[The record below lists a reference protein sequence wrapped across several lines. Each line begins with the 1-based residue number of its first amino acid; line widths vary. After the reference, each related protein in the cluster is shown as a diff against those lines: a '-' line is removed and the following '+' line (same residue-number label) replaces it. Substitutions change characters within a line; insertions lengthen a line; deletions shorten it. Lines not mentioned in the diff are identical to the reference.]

1 MNDILECP
9 SDERCIME
17 NNVYLPGTP
26 AQRIRDRLG
35 ALNMSQAELAKAAG
49 LTEGTLSRILQER
62 TKSIKSQDLVGIAT
76 ALNVS
81 TDFLLGLTNLPGRKN
96 YSIEQLGLSDQAM
109 QTLVGNQIDRNV
121 LSQLLAHKDFPTITR
136 LIAVYADA
144 TMAAG
149 LKAQRDMLQSAK
161 AVLKDLPGAGSA
173 VSAMIRANL
182 DTADVTAIQNGLLK
196 IIRDIRDGNVQQ
208 TYENVPPAAVMFG
221 SMVTQAKSLYDA
233 YGLEAAS
240 QQVGGHITAYIANAL
255 GFDPGE
261 LEELQAALTHLFQRQ
276 YEKTNEKVC

>member
-1 MNDILECP
+1 
-9 SDERCIME
+9 ME
-17 NNVYLPGTP
+17 NNVYHPGTP

-35 ALNMSQAELAKAAG
+35 ALKMSQSELAKAAG

-81 TDFLLGLTNLPGRKN
+81 TDFLLGLTNLPGRRN

-109 QTLVGNQIDRNV
+109 QALVGNQIDRNV

-136 LIAVYADA
+136 LIAVYVDA

-149 LKAQRDMLQSAK
+149 FKAQRDMLQSAK
-161 AVLKDLPGAGSA
+161 AVLKDVPGVGSA
-173 VSAMIRANL
+173 VSAMIRANP

-208 TYENVPPAAVMFG
+208 TYDSMSCVPEIFVNTM
-221 SMVTQAKSLYDA
+221 TQAKSLY
-233 YGLEAAS
+233 
-240 QQVGGHITAYIANAL
+240 IANGSEDAFL
-255 GFDPGE
+255 MISGFICDYMAKATDLDPKD
-261 LEELQAALTHLFQRQ
+261 LEELRVALNHLSQRINK
-276 YEKTNEKVC
+276 KTNEAV

>member
-1 MNDILECP
+1 
-9 SDERCIME
+9 ME

-35 ALNMSQAELAKAAG
+35 ALNMSHAELAKAAG

-62 TKSIKSQDLVGIAT
+62 TKSIKSPDLVGIARV
-76 ALNVS
+76 LNVS

-96 YSIEQLGLSDQAM
+96 NTIEQLGLSDQAM
-109 QTLVGNQIDRNV
+109 QALVGSQIDRSV
-121 LSQLLAHKDFPTITR
+121 LSQLLAHKDFPAITR

-149 LKAQRDMLQSAK
+149 FKAQRDMLQSAK
-161 AVLKDLPGAGSA
+161 AVLKDVPGAGSA
-173 VSAMIRANL
+173 VSAMMKATP
-182 DTADVTAIQNGLLK
+182 DTADVAAIQNGLMK
-196 IIRDIRDGNVQQ
+196 IVRDIRDGNIQQ
-208 TYENVPPAAVMFG
+208 TYESTPPAAEMFG
-221 SMVTQAKSLYDA
+221 GMVTQAKELYGA

-240 QQVGGHITAYIANAL
+240 QQMGGLITAYIGNAL
-255 GFDPGE
+255 GLGPDD

-276 YEKTNEKVC
+276 FEKTNETV

>member
-1 MNDILECP
+1 
-9 SDERCIME
+9 ME

-35 ALNMSQAELAKAAG
+35 ALNMSQSELAKAAG

-62 TKSIKSQDLVGIAT
+62 TKSIKSQDLVGIAR

-109 QTLVGNQIDRNV
+109 QALVGNQIDRSV

-149 LKAQRDMLQSAK
+149 FKAQRDMLQSAK
-161 AVLKDLPGAGSA
+161 AVLKDVPGAGSA
-173 VSAMIRANL
+173 VSAMIRANP
-182 DTADVTAIQNGLLK
+182 DTADVTAIQNGLMK
-196 IIRDIRDGNVQQ
+196 IVRDIRDGSIQQ
-208 TYENVPPAAVMFG
+208 TYENAPPAAEMFG
-221 SMVTQAKSLYDA
+221 SMVAQAKPLYEA
-233 YGLEAAS
+233 YGLETAS
-240 QQVGGHITAYIANAL
+240 RQMGGLITAYLANAL

>member
-1 MNDILECP
+1 
-9 SDERCIME
+9 ME

-62 TKSIKSQDLVGIAT
+62 TKSIKSQDLVGIAR

-96 YSIEQLGLSDQAM
+96 YSIEQLGLSDQAV
-109 QTLVGNQIDRNV
+109 QALVGNQIDRSV
-121 LSQLLAHKDFPTITR
+121 LSQMLAHKDFPTITR

-149 LKAQRDMLQSAK
+149 FKAQRDMLQSAK
-161 AVLKDLPGAGSA
+161 AVLKDVPGAGSA
-173 VSAMIRANL
+173 VSAMIKANP
-182 DTADVTAIQNGLLK
+182 DTADLTAVQNGLMK
-196 IIRDIRDGNVQQ
+196 IVRDIRDGNIQQ
-208 TYENVPPAAVMFG
+208 TYENAPPAAKMLG
-221 SMVTQAKSLYDA
+221 SMVTQAKPLYDA

-240 QQVGGHITAYIANAL
+240 QQMGGLITAYLANAL
-255 GFDPGE
+255 GSDPGE

-276 YEKTNEKVC
+276 YEKTNETVC

>member
-1 MNDILECP
+1 
-9 SDERCIME
+9 ME

-35 ALNMSQAELAKAAG
+35 ALKMSQAELAKAAG

-62 TKSIKSQDLVGIAT
+62 TKSIKSQDLVGIAR

-109 QTLVGNQIDRNV
+109 QALVGNQIDRNV
-121 LSQLLAHKDFPTITR
+121 LSQLLAHKDFPAITK
-136 LIAVYADA
+136 LIAAYADA
-144 TMAAG
+144 SMAAG
-149 LKAQRDMLQSAK
+149 FKAQRDMLQSAK
-161 AVLKDLPGAGSA
+161 AALKGIPGAGSA
-173 VSAMIRANL
+173 VSAMMKASL
-182 DTADVTAIQNGLLK
+182 DTADVAAIQNGLMK
-196 IIRDIRDGNVQQ
+196 IVRDIRDGNIQQ
-208 TYENVPPAAVMFG
+208 TYENAPASSDMLN
-221 SMVTQAKSLYDA
+221 SMVSQAKVLYDA

-240 QQVGGHITAYIANAL
+240 HQMGVLITACIASAL

-261 LEELQAALTHLFQRQ
+261 LEELQATLAHLFQRL
-276 YEKTNEKVC
+276 YEKTNETV

>member
-1 MNDILECP
+1 
-9 SDERCIME
+9 ME

-62 TKSIKSQDLVGIAT
+62 TKSIKSQDLVGIAK

-96 YSIEQLGLSDQAM
+96 HSIEQLGLSDQAM
-109 QTLVGNQIDRNV
+109 QALVGNQIDRNV
-121 LSQLLAHKDFPTITR
+121 LSQLLAHKDFLTITR

-144 TMAAG
+144 TMAVG
-149 LKAQRDMLQSAK
+149 FKVQRDMLQSAK
-161 AVLKDLPGAGSA
+161 AVLKDVPGAGSA
-173 VSAMIRANL
+173 VSAMIRANP
-182 DTADVTAIQNGLLK
+182 DTADVTAIQNGLMK
-196 IIRDIRDGNVQQ
+196 IVRDIRDGNIQQ
-208 TYENVPPAAVMFG
+208 TYDNPPPAAEMFG
-221 SMVTQAKSLYDA
+221 SMITQAKPLYDA

-240 QQVGGHITAYIANAL
+240 QQMGGLITAYIANAL

-276 YEKTNEKVC
+276 YEKINEKVC

>member
-1 MNDILECP
+1 
-9 SDERCIME
+9 ME

-35 ALNMSQAELAKAAG
+35 ALNMSQSELAKAAG

-62 TKSIKSQDLVGIAT
+62 TKSIKSQDLVGIAM

-96 YSIEQLGLSDQAM
+96 HSIEQLGLSDQAV
-109 QTLVGNQIDRNV
+109 QALVGNQIDRNV
-121 LSQLLAHKDFPTITR
+121 LSQLLAHKGFPTITR

-149 LKAQRDMLQSAK
+149 FKAQRDMLQSAK
-161 AVLKDLPGAGSA
+161 AVLKDVPGAGSA
-173 VSAMIRANL
+173 VSAMIKANP
-182 DTADVTAIQNGLLK
+182 DTADLTAVQNGLMK
-196 IIRDIRDGNVQQ
+196 IVRDIRDGNIQQ
-208 TYENVPPAAVMFG
+208 TYENAPPAAKMLG
-221 SMVTQAKSLYDA
+221 SMVTQAKPLYEA
-233 YGLEAAS
+233 YGMETAS
-240 QQVGGHITAYIANAL
+240 QQMGGLITAYLASAL

-276 YEKTNEKVC
+276 YEKTNETVC